1 MVSQAIPPVTLRR
14 MVLADLHQVQR
25 LDTISFSLPW
35 SERSFQFELTENPNS
50 RGWVAEL
57 QDCSNPPPIIGM
69 LILWV
74 VLDEAHIATLATLP
88 QYRRLGIARLLLGQA
103 LRSAY
108 EEGARRAFLEVR
120 YTNLAAQALY
130 QQFGFAVTGTRR
142 RYYADTGE
150 DALLMTLDQSRFEM
164 LV

>member
-14 MVLADLHQVQR
+14 MELADLHQVHH

-57 QDCSNPPPIIGM
+57 QNGANPPPIVGM

-88 QYRRLGIARLLLGQA
+88 QYRRMGIARLLLSQA

-120 YTNLAAQALY
+120 RTNLAAQALY
-130 QQFGFAVTGTRR
+130 QQFGFEVTSVRR
-142 RYYADTGE
+142 RYYSDTGE